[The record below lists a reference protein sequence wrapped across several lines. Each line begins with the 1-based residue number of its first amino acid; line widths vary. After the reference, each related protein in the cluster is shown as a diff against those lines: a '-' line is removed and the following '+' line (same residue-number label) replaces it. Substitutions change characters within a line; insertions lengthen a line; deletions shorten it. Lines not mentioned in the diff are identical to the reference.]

1 MESFPI
7 VRVSFTVRLS
17 RHLAIVVAMLASWLN
32 TAQAQI
38 VTTAPQSQSVA
49 AGANATF
56 TVAAT
61 GTAPL
66 SYQWRFNGTAI
77 AGATSAT
84 HTVAN
89 VQPANTGLYTVALTS
104 GATSTTS
111 SAVLG
116 LTTTSKLV
124 GAGTE
129 FPDITHPGTGFI
141 YDQILLGGPAASVT
155 ADVGQ
160 ILRVS
165 YIDLTDDIVQVEFSG
180 AGTLSIALENA
191 SGPAA
196 PARYNQAVNYMR
208 GHASIV
214 ITGANETTNLSVFS
228 VGRLTSPNTALF
240 PAGVTYDGLA
250 DIAYAAVLSPTGKF
264 GGIRSANTSYFA
276 GKGIT
281 GIYAPGVQFAGPV
294 FVGNIV
300 AFTTATSV
308 LLLGGT
314 TDVRVTGGDLFQ
326 NNGQPV
332 AVSGITVLN
341 FAAGSTSHGGAMP
354 AQVNLARLEQNGVTV
369 TSQVAASG
377 PTVVTIA
384 ATKATSDE
392 SGLNPGEFTL
402 SRTGSTLAPVS
413 INYVVGG
420 SAVNGVDYSALVGFA
435 TIPAGAQTLKIPVSP
450 NPDVQPDDADTVL
463 VTVAPGTGYS
473 VGALKTA
480 TVTIADSPAT
490 LYVSAIRPAGSATT
504 STASGTAT
512 ILLSSSNTI
521 AGITVSFSNLSSP
534 EVSAHLTV
542 GSNDDFVYDLPQG
555 QVAGAQW
562 TFTPRGTY
570 TSAALVDALK
580 TGKLS
585 VRIDSSRYPSG
596 EVRGAF
602 VQGTGSQLFT
612 IPPTPPTAA
621 LTTVTATD
629 AARLLTQATF
639 GPKRTEIEALTGGSI
654 DTWLTAQL
662 SLPFSSHRAALLAD
676 KATYG
681 GSGSFTNWN
690 ALAPVNRKSAW
701 FKVSLTA
708 DDQLRQRVA
717 FALSQIL
724 VISEV
729 ALGDDSDAEPLA
741 YYYDQLGEGAFGN
754 FRTLLET
761 VTLSPMMGRY
771 LSSLR
776 NSKADPNTG
785 TTPDENYAREVM
797 QLFTIGLV
805 RLQPDGT
812 LVLGAD
818 GLPIP
823 TYNQKTVTEMAKVF
837 TGWAYPST
845 SRTAF
850 RTGARNYISPMQLF
864 DLSHDDT
871 AKDIS
876 PIRAAPIP
884 AGQGGTNDLRDAL
897 DALVNHD
904 NTGPYIAKQL
914 IQRLVTSNPSPAYIY
929 RVAQVFQQQKS
940 SSTQLGAVVRAILT
954 DWEARSP
961 AVAANLTYGKLKEPL
976 LRLTALLRG
985 FNARASNGRY
995 LGQQVMVNG
1004 LPITGTTQIPAAAS
1018 SITTVSSAT
1027 LLTNVQNTLAQAAL
1041 RSPTVFNFYHP
1052 DYVLPGP
1059 LAAAGLVVPE
1069 FEITDDNFAITVPNA
1084 FRSFALANVPTTNAA
1099 PSTLPLD
1106 LAYELTLVSNPAAL
1120 VDHLN
1125 TLLAA
1130 GNMSAAARTRIV
1142 TALTTLPTN
1151 TTSLERA
1158 QTAVFLAVTSPAAA
1172 VQK

>member
-1 MESFPI
+1 
-7 VRVSFTVRLS
+7 
-17 RHLAIVVAMLASWLN
+17 
-32 TAQAQI
+32 
-38 VTTAPQSQSVA
+38 
-49 AGANATF
+49 
-56 TVAAT
+56 
-61 GTAPL
+61 
-66 SYQWRFNGTAI
+66 
-77 AGATSAT
+77 
-84 HTVAN
+84 
-89 VQPANTGLYTVALTS
+89 
-104 GATSTTS
+104 
-111 SAVLG
+111 
-116 LTTTSKLV
+116 
-124 GAGTE
+124 
-129 FPDITHPGTGFI
+129 
-141 YDQILLGGPAASVT
+141 
-155 ADVGQ
+155 
-160 ILRVS
+160 
-165 YIDLTDDIVQVEFSG
+165 
-180 AGTLSIALENA
+180 
-191 SGPAA
+191 
-196 PARYNQAVNYMR
+196 
-208 GHASIV
+208 
-214 ITGANETTNLSVFS
+214 
-228 VGRLTSPNTALF
+228 
-240 PAGVTYDGLA
+240 
-250 DIAYAAVLSPTGKF
+250 
-264 GGIRSANTSYFA
+264 
-276 GKGIT
+276 
-281 GIYAPGVQFAGPV
+281 
-294 FVGNIV
+294 
-300 AFTTATSV
+300 
-308 LLLGGT
+308 
-314 TDVRVTGGDLFQ
+314 
-326 NNGQPV
+326 
-332 AVSGITVLN
+332 
-341 FAAGSTSHGGAMP
+341 
-354 AQVNLARLEQNGVTV
+354 
-369 TSQVAASG
+369 
-377 PTVVTIA
+377 
-384 ATKATSDE
+384 
-392 SGLNPGEFTL
+392 
-402 SRTGSTLAPVS
+402 
-413 INYVVGG
+413 
-420 SAVNGVDYSALVGFA
+420 
-435 TIPAGAQTLKIPVSP
+435 
-450 NPDVQPDDADTVL
+450 
-463 VTVAPGTGYS
+463 
-473 VGALKTA
+473 
-480 TVTIADSPAT
+480 
-490 LYVSAIRPAGSATT
+490 
-504 STASGTAT
+504 
-512 ILLSSSNTI
+512 
-521 AGITVSFSNLSSP
+521 
-534 EVSAHLTV
+534 
-542 GSNDDFVYDLPQG
+542 
-555 QVAGAQW
+555 
-562 TFTPRGTY
+562 
-570 TSAALVDALK
+570 
-580 TGKLS
+580 
-585 VRIDSSRYPSG
+585 
-596 EVRGAF
+596 
-602 VQGTGSQLFT
+602 
-612 IPPTPPTAA
+612 
-621 LTTVTATD
+621 
-629 AARLLTQATF
+629 
-639 GPKRTEIEALTGGSI
+639 
-654 DTWLTAQL
+654 
-662 SLPFSSHRAALLAD
+662 
-676 KATYG
+676 
-681 GSGSFTNWN
+681 
-690 ALAPVNRKSAW
+690 
-701 FKVSLTA
+701 
-708 DDQLRQRVA
+708 
-717 FALSQIL
+717 
-724 VISEV
+724 
-729 ALGDDSDAEPLA
+729 
-741 YYYDQLGEGAFGN
+741 
-754 FRTLLET
+754 
-761 VTLSPMMGRY
+761 MMGRY

-1142 TALTTLPTN
+1142 TALTTLPTK